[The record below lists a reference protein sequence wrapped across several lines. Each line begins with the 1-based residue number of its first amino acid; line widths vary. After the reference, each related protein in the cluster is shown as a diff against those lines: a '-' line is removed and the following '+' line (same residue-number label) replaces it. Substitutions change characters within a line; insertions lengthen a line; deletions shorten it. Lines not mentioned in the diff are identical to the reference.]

1 MANEYQNDEAYTRFQ
16 LELDNLQLFVYA
28 ERSHAGRT
36 SLRGRGWLKQSD
48 RNTAYTIEKLGRLA
62 GLRSPLLQVVMAI
75 LRGMN
80 PHASRAEWS
89 AKLFQDARMALAQ
102 PFDDVER
109 RSGPEDYRPS
119 ECVRPFTQAE
129 KLAVLQTLHMCC
141 DDWTGHGWCAERL
154 GRELG
159 MLLTKDHIS

>member
-1 MANEYQNDEAYTRFQ
+1 MDTNENARFEAAYSAF
-16 LELDNLQLFVYA
+16 LEELDNLQLFVYA

-48 RNTAYTIEKLGRLA
+48 RNTAYTIEKLGKMA

-89 AKLFQDARMALAQ
+89 AKLFQDAR
-102 PFDDVER
+102 
-109 RSGPEDYRPS
+109 SSRPS
-119 ECVRPFTQAE
+119 NEGLSQRSVTVLGVRRTMVA
-129 KLAVLQTLHMCC
+129 A
-141 DDWTGHGWCAERL
+141 
-154 GRELG
+154 
-159 MLLTKDHIS
+159 